1 MFNDEPT
8 TPDDATGNR
17 MSFFEEMLVMCT
29 VLAPIYSVYLAAGRS
44 TDAKY
49 KMAAGRST
57 DETSLVA
64 GGIALFATIGYWLV
78 MWCYFPISGIVVATS
93 LSVVPC
99 FAFCMFYIAGESMR
113 KQGLEETDG
122 ETDEEEDDDDEGNT
136 VDAAIKTAL
145 LTALLAAMFAAALS
159 RKVTKPVASTQLV
172 VFEPHTPL
180 YL

>member
-29 VLAPIYSVYLAAGRS
+29 VLAPIYSVYLAS
-44 TDAKY
+44 
-49 KMAAGRST
+49 GRST

-122 ETDEEEDDDDEGNT
+122 ETDEEEDDEDEGNT

-172 VFEPHTPL
+172 VFEPRTPL